1 MPDERALKQPPA
13 VQMNSQRVAA
23 AGTAIFFVAFL
34 VLAPCYGWLGH
45 HHKIWFATTEHVWF
59 WTCLA
64 GWVVGLFGWTLSNR
78 HRKAGRTL

>member
-1 MPDERALKQPPA
+1 MGEERELVQPPV

-23 AGTAIFFVAFL
+23 TGTATFFLAFL

-45 HHKIWFATTEHVWF
+45 HHRIWFATTTHDWF

-64 GWVVGLFGWTLSNR
+64 GWVVGLFGWTLSSR
-78 HRKAGRTL
+78 HRRAGRTL